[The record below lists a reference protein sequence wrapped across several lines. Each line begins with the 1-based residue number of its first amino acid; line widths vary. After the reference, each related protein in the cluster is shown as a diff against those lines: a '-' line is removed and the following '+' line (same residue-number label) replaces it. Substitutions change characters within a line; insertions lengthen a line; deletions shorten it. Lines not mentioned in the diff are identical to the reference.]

1 MSQMSNAN
9 NGMRVVPGR
18 RLAAMMFTDVAGY
31 SRLMQK
37 NERATHSLLE
47 EHNAILRDVFPTFG
61 GREIRT
67 IGDAFFVEFP
77 SAVDAVQCAYQIQQ
91 RLYEWNLTL
100 PRELLFRVRIGVHV
114 GDIIDAGDDAF
125 GNDVNISARIE
136 GLADAGGICVSQQAL
151 DHVQGKMD
159 LKFKSKG
166 LAELKNISGK
176 VHVHSVVLPW
186 LEQSVAVNWVARIA
200 ARVVPFF
207 GEAVSSRDLAARALL
222 GSLVFGLAAYFAVPV
237 ARSLRDSLL
246 PSVFRAGI
254 RAPMGHAESQALN
267 EGWSILV
274 KPRLSSADAPQWE
287 PFNPSEAHRFAD
299 RVKGEYWLKN
309 EFVLEAKYEFP
320 AVVLGLIPE
329 RHRVYLNDTFIGGTE
344 HQNPISY
351 YSFDPKL
358 VQAGS
363 KNTILVKAYTQGALR
378 PGLSIVP
385 RVGAAIGELDQ
396 IGPKTRLDL
405 VLYHNLRL
413 IYLSVTAMFFL
424 GFMLFYA
431 MNPVSRQFLYYGL
444 YSLLGC
450 ILLLYHNP
458 LVSDQLDYQSYSFLK
473 AFALC
478 MSGIVLSS
486 GYFALR
492 GNRKAELRN
501 NLAATLLGFALI
513 GSLLGQEVLPSQYQ
527 ERSNFFYILSGVY
540 SFAILGYIVSKVFH
554 QAKIAKTLESS
565 ERWNALA
572 YDSATLTFMGFN
584 ALFCLV
590 AIRGSALVPSLP
602 SDLRQ
607 FLNQAVV
614 GYPVFFATSVWCVA
628 LIDYTLKNHALR
640 YRRRTDDLVLRISK
654 EVSLP
659 GTPLAKLETVH
670 ALICQFLG
678 VSQSSVYQN
687 TTEGK
692 LGTLNVIA
700 PVAHQARIS
709 REVGSTDGII
719 GYVLRKRTPV
729 LIRDISK
736 DLRFRDFLKN
746 RSQGQ
751 PFTTLSCMVFPL
763 QAYGKCVGVITFS
776 EKRDGQHFNRQDFQL
791 VQVLINDLVFLVSDQ
806 AAEVKAAEPKLRSA

>member
-1 MSQMSNAN
+1 MNGTN
-9 NGMRVVPGR
+9 HGMRVIPGR

-114 GDIIDAGDDAF
+114 GDIIDSGDDAF

-136 GLADAGGICVSQQAL
+136 GLAEPGGICLSQQAL
-151 DHVQGKMD
+151 DHVQGKLD
-159 LKFKSKG
+159 FRFKSKG
-166 LAELKNISGK
+166 MAELKNISGK
-176 VHVHSVVLPW
+176 VSVHSVVLPW
-186 LEQSVAVNWVARIA
+186 LEQSVAVNWIARIA

-222 GSLVFGLAAYFAVPV
+222 GSLVFGLTAYFAVPV

-246 PSVFRAGI
+246 PSVFKVGVRG
-254 RAPMGHAESQALN
+254 PSGHAESQPLN

-274 KPRLSSADAPQWE
+274 KPRSNSNEAPQWE
-287 PFNPSEAHRFAD
+287 AFNPNEAYRFAD

-309 EFVLEAKYEFP
+309 DFVLEAKYEYP
-320 AVVLGLIPE
+320 AIVLGLIPE
-329 RHRVYLNDTFIGGTE
+329 RHRVYLNGTFIGGTE
-344 HQNPISY
+344 HQNPVSY

-363 KNTILVKAYTQGALR
+363 PNTILVKAYTEGALR
-378 PGLSIVP
+378 PGLSVVP

-431 MNPVSRQFLYYGL
+431 INPVSRQFLYYGI

-478 MSGIVLSS
+478 MSGIVLAS

-501 NLAATLLGFALI
+501 NLVATFLGFTLIATLLGK
-513 GSLLGQEVLPSQYQ
+513 EMLPSVYQ
-527 ERSNFFYILSGVY
+527 ERSNVFYILAGAY
-540 SFAILGYIVSKVFH
+540 SLAILSYVVTKVFH
-554 QAKIAKTLESS
+554 QAKIAKTLETP

-572 YDSATLTFMGFN
+572 YDSATLAFMGFN
-584 ALFCLV
+584 ALFCMV
-590 AIRGSALVPSLP
+590 SIRGSSVVPPLP

-607 FLNQAVV
+607 VLNQVIVV
-614 GYPVFFATSVWCVA
+614 YPVLFAASVWCVA

-640 YRRRTDDLVLRISK
+640 YRRRTDDLVMRISK
-654 EVSLP
+654 EVALP
-659 GTPLAKLETVH
+659 GTPAAKLEMVH
-670 ALICQFLG
+670 QLICQFLG
-678 VSQSSVYQN
+678 VTQSSVYRN
-687 TTEGK
+687 ASEGK
-692 LGTLNVIA
+692 LAALNIIA
-700 PVAHQARIS
+700 PLPHQARIN
-709 REVGSTDGII
+709 REVGSADGVI

-729 LIRDISK
+729 LIRDIGK

-751 PFTTLSCMVFPL
+751 PFTTSSCMVFPL
-763 QAYGKCVGVITFS
+763 QAYGRCVGVITFS
-776 EKRDGQHFNRQDFQL
+776 EKQDGQPFNRQDFQL

-806 AAEVKAAEPKLRSA
+806 AGVEIKASEPKLRSA